1 LFKGDANVSLMDLM
15 NIKRFNSENID
26 GFLNQF
32 KQLISKCFTQ
42 INNSIG
48 MVAIGLT
55 FPIKKQLVN

>member
-1 LFKGDANVSLMDLM
+1 MDLM